1 MVFFFTCSCKFN
13 FKLTIVPEFIIYMG
27 KDKFENE
34 SLIAYGLPL
43 DIWFHVDA
51 LSSAHVYLRLPEN
64 SEYSLDNIPKD
75 VLEECMQLVKHNS
88 IEGCKLGSCKITY
101 TPWENLN
108 KTIDMEVGQVGFK
121 DKKLV
126 RYCNID
132 KNKDIVKRISKTM
145 VEKVVD
151 LEKEKNEYENRIK
164 DIKKKLFKEQQIKN
178 EELKNINKVIISD
191 KKFEYL
197 QSNQNLS
204 KTNKQMN
211 DDDDFM

>member
-1 MVFFFTCSCKFN
+1 
-13 FKLTIVPEFIIYMG
+13 MG

-34 SLIAYGLPL
+34 SLIEYGLPL

-51 LSSAHVYLRLPEN
+51 LSSAHVYLRLPED
-64 SEYSLDNIPKD
+64 SEYNIDNIPKE

-101 TPWENLN
+101 TAWENLN

-132 KNKDIVKRISKTM
+132 KNKVFVKRISKTM
-145 VEKVVD
+145 YEKKVD
-151 LEKEKNEYENRIK
+151 LEKEKNEYENRMK

-178 EELKNINKVIISD
+178 EEMKNINKVLISE

-197 QSNQNLS
+197 QNSNMV
-204 KTNKQMN
+204 KTNKQMTE
-211 DDDDFM
+211 DDDFM